1 VNGDQHRHGIAEI
14 GPKSESTSGPMTPFG
29 SSMALVSFI
38 SWRSLAQKAP
48 ASLTLSSKSTTMNT
62 SPGRLVE

>member
-1 VNGDQHRHGIAEI
+1 MATVS
-14 GPKSESTSGPMTPFG
+14 PKSELTSGPSTPFG

-38 SWRSLAQKAP
+38 SWRSLAQKAC
-48 ASLTLSSKSTTMNT
+48 ASFTFSSSSTVMKT